1 MQPASTNVLTTQRA
15 EGLRVALMA
24 AERAKRIGG
33 RIRERREELGL
44 KQHELATRIGVGS
57 VTKDY
62 VSRWELGKVDVSLGP
77 YMDAI
82 AAALETTEADLMA
95 GPVAERDPGGEAPDL
110 LGTLD
115 GDVDQEQIDRIERK
129 LDELLE
135 ILRQDEDAGD
145 VPDELPPDEGLPP
158 ADTGDA

>member
-1 MQPASTNVLTTQRA
+1 MNSPPA
-15 EGLRVALMA
+15 
-24 AERAKRIGG
+24 
-33 RIRERREELGL
+33 
-44 KQHELATRIGVGS
+44 
-57 VTKDY
+57 
-62 VSRWELGKVDVSLGP
+62 
-77 YMDAI
+77 
-82 AAALETTEADLMA
+82 
-95 GPVAERDPGGEAPDL
+95 RDPGGEAPDL

-158 ADTGDA
+158 ADTGGA